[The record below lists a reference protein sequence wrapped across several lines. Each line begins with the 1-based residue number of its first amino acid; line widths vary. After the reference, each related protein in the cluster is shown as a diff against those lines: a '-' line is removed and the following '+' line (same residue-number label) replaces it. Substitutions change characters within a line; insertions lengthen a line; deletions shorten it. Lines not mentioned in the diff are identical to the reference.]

1 MSFVYSD
8 IKCGQSHIH
17 FLQFDSFDPH
27 EYTDSLTREELER
40 FHLFKHL
47 NRKREF
53 VATRVLRHQLFG
65 FEHIH
70 YDINGAPYVESEGYI
85 SVSHTKNL
93 VGIALNKDFKIGL
106 DLESYRPNILELK
119 DKFLSEKEKQLF
131 NIEDPIIVTKLWSA
145 KEALYKL
152 AGRKKILFS
161 RELLLEPETDYLWS
175 GLIINPDEKLKVK
188 LNIFEEFDTVITI
201 NNNAIEQV

>member
-1 MSFVYSD
+1 MGFIYSD

-17 FLQFDSFDPH
+17 FLQFEAFNPN
-27 EYTDSLTREELER
+27 EFIGSLTREELER
-40 FHLFKHL
+40 FHQFKHP
-47 NRKREF
+47 NRRREF

-70 YDINGAPYVESEGYI
+70 YDSYGAPYIESEGFI

-119 DKFLSEKEKQLF
+119 DKFLSDEEKEFF
-131 NIEDPIIVTKLWSA
+131 NTDDPKIVTKIWSA

-161 RELLLEPETDYLWS
+161 KELLLKPETDSLWS
-175 GLIINPDEKLKVK
+175 GLIINPDEKLRVK